1 MKKTGII
8 VEYNPFH
15 QGHKYHIEKSIKK
28 TKSKYIIAVMS
39 GHFTQRGMPAI
50 CDKWKRAK
58 MAIANGV
65 DLLIELPLVYA
76 IRSAESFASGA
87 IQLLDKTEIIDN
99 VVFGSE
105 LGEIDTLKKVA
116 KLLIS
121 DNNYFAN
128 RLKKYLAE
136 GNPYPDAR
144 NKALIDL
151 IKIEKNN
158 EDFTNLNLFEIL
170 TGSNNILAIEYLKAK
185 YKNNLNLDLKTI
197 KRIGEGYHSKNLNT
211 NIISATAIRQSIYN
225 NEIEK
230 IKDTIPNPSYQLLKD
245 EIKKDKIP
253 INIDNLGILLI
264 SKIRSLPANKLGT
277 YLDINH
283 NLAQRIKTA
292 ADQSGN
298 YKQLLY
304 NLNTRSYTKTRF
316 QRLLLNILFN
326 LDKTYINKID
336 SKGPQYIRILGFSEN
351 GQKLLKE
358 IKEKSSLP
366 VIVSPKEYL
375 NEVDINTTDLFKRT
389 LSLDIFATD
398 IYTILY
404 KDPSFRRANLD
415 YTENI
420 IKNS

>member
-1 MKKTGII
+1 MKKTGLI

-28 TKSKYIIAVMS
+28 TKAKYIIAVMS

-50 CDKWKRAK
+50 CDKWTRAK

-76 IRSAESFASGA
+76 IRSAKSFAFKA
-87 IQLLDKTEIIDN
+87 MQLLDKLEIIDD

-105 LGEIDTLKKVA
+105 LGKIDTLKKIA
-116 KLLIS
+116 ELLIS

-128 RLKKYLAE
+128 RLKNYLKD
-136 GNPYPDAR
+136 GIPYPDAR
-144 NKALIDL
+144 NRALIDL
-151 IKIEKNN
+151 IKIERNN
-158 EDFTNLNLFEIL
+158 EDFTNLNLSEIL

-185 YKNNLNLDLKTI
+185 SKYNLNLDLKTI
-197 KRIGEGYHSKNLNT
+197 KRIGEDYHSKNLNS
-211 NIISATAIRQSIYN
+211 NILSASAIRKSIYN
-225 NEIEK
+225 NEIEI
-230 IKDTIPNPSYQLLKD
+230 IKDSIPSPGYQLLKK
-245 EIKKDKIP
+245 EIIKDKIP
-253 INIDNLGILLI
+253 INIDNLGLLLI
-264 SKIRSLPANKLGT
+264 SKIRSLSANRLNT

-292 ADQSGN
+292 ANQSGN

-316 QRLLLNILFN
+316 QRLLLNILFD

-336 SKGPQYIRILGFSEN
+336 SKGPQYIRILGFSKN
-351 GQKLLKE
+351 GEKLLKE

-366 VIVSPKEYL
+366 IIVNPKEYIT
-375 NEVDINTTDLFKRT
+375 EVDINTNDLFKRT

-404 KDPSFRRANLD
+404 ENPSCRKANLD

-420 IKNS
+420 IKK